1 MVELGQVRKPLVI
14 FVVQTIILDDL
25 YIAFIYLAVLIWALT
40 TTSIKTRRLKLAEKD
55 MTQWKLDR

>member
-55 MTQWKLDR
+55 MTRWKLDR